1 MIYRLVLLFIP
12 TFLFVGCYDFDKE
25 NKEIREDFKKNHYN
39 FNLNKT
45 LKYEGISF
53 KLPDHFKQNY
63 SHTYTI
69 KNSSLTRSSNAF
81 NIYFSVERFNKS
93 DLNREFVYDFVL
105 ADDDLLNTFQDAY
118 VWRRFE
124 SLNNSGVSIK
134 KELPKSFRNKGLIQ
148 TISGDGTYS
157 GQTYYVTST
166 IKVKNDYYVFQWIT
180 SKPIMNYTYD
190 DFERILKSVRKSK

>member
-1 MIYRLVLLFIP
+1 MIYRLMLLFIP
-12 TFLFVGCYDFDKE
+12 TFLMTGCFDYDKE
-25 NKEIREDFKKNHYN
+25 NKEIREAFKNNHYN
-39 FNLNKT
+39 FKLDKT

-63 SHTYTI
+63 SHNYTI
-69 KNSSLTRSSNAF
+69 KNSSLTRTSNAF

-93 DLNREFVYDFVL
+93 DLNREFVSNFVVKE
-105 ADDDLLNTFQDAY
+105 DLLNTFQDAY

-124 SLNNSGVSIK
+124 SLDNSGVSIK
-134 KELPKSFRNKGLIQ
+134 KELPKTFKNKGLIQ

-157 GQTYYVTST
+157 GQAYYVTST
-166 IKVKNDYYVFQWIT
+166 LKVGKEYYVFQWIT

>member
-1 MIYRLVLLFIP
+1 MIYRLMLLFIP
-12 TFLFVGCYDFDKE
+12 TFLMTGCFDYDKE
-25 NKEIREDFKKNHYN
+25 NKEIREAFKNNHYN
-39 FNLNKT
+39 FKLDKT

-63 SHTYTI
+63 SHNYTI
-69 KNSSLTRSSNAF
+69 KNSSLTRTSNAF

-93 DLNREFVYDFVL
+93 DLNREFVSNFVVKG
-105 ADDDLLNTFQDAY
+105 DLLNTFQDAY

-124 SLNNSGVSIK
+124 SLDNSGVSIK
-134 KELPKSFRNKGLIQ
+134 KELPKTFKNKGLIQ

-157 GQTYYVTST
+157 GQAYYVTST
-166 IKVKNDYYVFQWIT
+166 LKVGKEYYVFQWIT

>member
-12 TFLFVGCYDFDKE
+12 TLLVAGCFDYDKE
-25 NKEIREDFKKNHYN
+25 NKEIREAFKNNHYN
-39 FNLNKT
+39 FKLDKT

-63 SHTYTI
+63 SHNYTI
-69 KNSSLTRSSNAF
+69 KNSSLTRISNAF

-93 DLNREFVYDFVL
+93 DLNREFVYDFVIEN
-105 ADDDLLNTFQDAY
+105 DLLNTFQDAY

-124 SLNNSGVSIK
+124 SLDNSGISIK
-134 KELPKSFRNKGLIQ
+134 KELPKTFKNKGLIQ
-148 TISGDGTYS
+148 TVSGDGTYS
-157 GQTYYVTST
+157 GQAYYVTST
-166 IKVKNDYYVFQWIT
+166 IKVGKEYYVFQWIT

>member
-1 MIYRLVLLFIP
+1 MIYRLMLLFIP
-12 TFLFVGCYDFDKE
+12 ALLIAGCFDYDKE
-25 NKEIREDFKKNHYN
+25 NKEIREAFKNNHYN
-39 FNLNKT
+39 FKLDKT

-63 SHTYTI
+63 THNYTI
-69 KNSSLTRSSNAF
+69 KNSSLTRTSNAF

-93 DLNREFVYDFVL
+93 DLSREFVSSFVVQN
-105 ADDDLLNTFQDAY
+105 DLLNTFQDAY

-124 SLNNSGVSIK
+124 SLDNSGISIK
-134 KELPKSFRNKGLIQ
+134 KELPKTFKNKGLIQ
-148 TISGDGTYS
+148 TVSGDGTYS
-157 GQTYYVTST
+157 GQAYYVTST
-166 IKVKNDYYVFQWIT
+166 IKVGKEYYVFQWIT